1 MEIVDYTTEYGTFRP
16 MIEGTPHALPH
27 VCIGGDK
34 GAHMA
39 TYYSPD
45 DPIFYLHHTFVDFIW
60 AVWQDCSD
68 YDGVDPESYS
78 SEYAS
83 RVNYQLSYSPLSNA
97 RPYPKVESTFD
108 IQADYDVSYE
118 KGAFWENG
126 RVDSRTVC
134 GAESDPTNGAWFY
147 NTVTSLK
154 ANYQTNDDEAAIT
167 DEVFSQNPGRSY
179 EENIA
184 EAADE
189 ICAYREHGL
198 DCAVDFEIGLTDCG
212 SDEDALTLRDM
223 LNQPGLSQC
232 ALDTRERLFAWAEM
246 MEQKQ
251 YLCRGCYDPYC
262 DADSR
267 AARDA
272 MDCGIDSEAHGGE
285 DYRHLDWS
293 AMAVLETAKSGL
305 AENANVAVMAMAS
318 ALLMLLAAKMCL
330 DCGEKSKK
338 AQFLETQSYGA
349 V

>member
-1 MEIVDYTTEYGTFRP
+1 MG
-16 MIEGTPHALPH
+16 
-27 VCIGGDK
+27 
-34 GAHMA
+34 
-39 TYYSPD
+39 
-45 DPIFYLHHTFVDFIW
+45 
-60 AVWQDCSD
+60 
-68 YDGVDPESYS
+68 
-78 SEYAS
+78 
-83 RVNYQLSYSPLSNA
+83 
-97 RPYPKVESTFD
+97 
-108 IQADYDVSYE
+108 
-118 KGAFWENG
+118 
-126 RVDSRTVC
+126 
-134 GAESDPTNGAWFY
+134 
-147 NTVTSLK
+147 
-154 ANYQTNDDEAAIT
+154 
-167 DEVFSQNPGRSY
+167 
-179 EENIA
+179 
-184 EAADE
+184 
-189 ICAYREHGL
+189 

-285 DYRHLDWS
+285 DLRHLDWS
-293 AMAVLETAKSGL
+293 AMAVIGLETAKSGL
-305 AENANVAVMAMAS
+305 AENVNVAVMAS

-338 AQFLETQSYGA
+338 AQFLETSYGA